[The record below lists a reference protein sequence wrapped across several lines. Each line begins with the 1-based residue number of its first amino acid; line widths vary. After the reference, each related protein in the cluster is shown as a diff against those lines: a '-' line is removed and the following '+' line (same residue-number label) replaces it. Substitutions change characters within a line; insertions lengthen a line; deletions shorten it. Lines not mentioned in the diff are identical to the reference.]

1 MILWIGASV
10 SPQLLL
16 DLFGVDDV
24 YKVDPQTVGRTLPR
38 SPASLTSSLQTKL
51 PVRDSLLSTQVRNIL
66 ANRRLHRG
74 RDINF
79 YIARQN
85 MDGTE
90 IEFSDMLVED
100 QNNGTSSYADCQ
112 LLTFLANGLVLT
124 NPLVLTVVHKQ
135 IGQVVSIHAVSLY
148 MSMLTISILA
158 LGWRFSGRWSNAARF
173 TMVTLVY
180 I

>member
-24 YKVDPQTVGRTLPR
+24 YKVDPQTVGKVPPQ
-38 SPASLTSSLQTKL
+38 SPASSLTSSLQTKL

-112 LLTFLANGLVLT
+112 LLTFLADDLVLT
-124 NPLVLTVVHKQ
+124 NPSVLTVVHKQ
-135 IGQVVSIHAVSLY
+135 IGQVVSIHT
-148 MSMLTISILA
+148 MSICLC
-158 LGWRFSGRWSNAARF
+158 
-173 TMVTLVY
+173 
-180 I
+180 